1 MGLRPKVRQGLG
13 VPKGRGALK
22 GLGAE
27 APAGAEAAGPGR
39 RPVQRQG
46 GGAPALNQR
55 LSRSSLAALCAR
67 LAAGEP
73 LSLAC
78 RDPSLP
84 CEPVVRE
91 AMAVD
96 PKLAATIAAARDAGF
111 DAIAAR
117 ARLTARGVGD
127 STDNVAR
134 DKLIID
140 TDLKLLAR
148 WDPRRYGDRPSTE
161 PPAEP
166 AQDQTW
172 PDNETAA
179 RLAAILEAAK
189 IRKGE
194 G

>member
-1 MGLRPKVRQGLG
+1 MGLGPKV
-13 VPKGRGALK
+13 PHA
-22 GLGAE
+22 LGAPQALGRE
-27 APAGAEAAGPGR
+27 GPAGAQAARPGR

-46 GGAPALNQR
+46 GGPPTLNRR
-55 LSRSSLAALCAR
+55 LGRASLAALCAR
-67 LAAGEP
+67 LAGGEP

-84 CEPVVRE
+84 CELAVRE
-91 AMAVD
+91 AMAAD
-96 PKLAATIAAARDAGF
+96 PEVAATIAAARDAGF
-111 DAIAAR
+111 DAIAER
-117 ARLTARGVGD
+117 ARQTARGAGD

-189 IRKGE
+189 MRKGE